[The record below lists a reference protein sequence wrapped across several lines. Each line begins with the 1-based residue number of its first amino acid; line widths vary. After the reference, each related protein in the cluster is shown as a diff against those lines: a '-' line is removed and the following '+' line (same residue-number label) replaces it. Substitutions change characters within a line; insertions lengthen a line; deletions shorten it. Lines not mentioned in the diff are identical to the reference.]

1 MGHIEEEHVDEVVR
15 QIVLAA
21 NPVRDLP
28 VPPPRATSA
37 ELRARAEARHA
48 GRPAARLRAVKR
60 LVSTVPAS
68 FVWRA
73 ARSSRWAL
81 PAAAGATVAAVV
93 VLGAAGAGLVTAG
106 GTAHTPPA
114 DGPPPM
120 IPASAPADTPGPLAI
135 STAGDPPTAR
145 SHLAALAKVAG
156 LAAAAPGSGAYTYV
170 HVQTWTA
177 GRSRGARPIARDE
190 RLWWAADR
198 SGRAETTA
206 LSQPPPVPEPAA
218 PGASTSDTTI
228 TTYEPGKVSV
238 VVDSPSAQAPLLAF
252 QLADRHPLKEGPRGV
267 LRAVADLYRT
277 HHLDPAQRAAALQ
290 VLADTDGIDY
300 RGTVVD
306 RSGRSGVAVSVDSDG
321 GTTRDVA
328 IFDPGAGRLLSY
340 ERVALV
346 GAATS
351 PSRSPALVAYVLY
364 LSSGRTEAAGATP

>member
-1 MGHIEEEHVDEVVR
+1 MGNIEEEHVDEVVR
-15 QIVLAA
+15 QVVLAV

-37 ELRARAEARHA
+37 ELRARADARR
-48 GRPAARLRAVKR
+48 GSRPPRLRTVKR
-60 LVSTVPAS
+60 LPGPPPTG
-68 FVWRA
+68 FMWRA

-81 PAAAGATVAAVV
+81 PAAVGTSVAAV
-93 VLGAAGAGLVTAG
+93 AALSAVG
-106 GTAHTPPA
+106 GGMLTSGGSVDEPPA
-114 DGPPPM
+114 M
-120 IPASAPADTPGPLAI
+120 VPASAPAGPPSPLALP
-135 STAGDPPTAR
+135 AVGDPPAAR
-145 SHLAALAKVAG
+145 PHLAALAKVTRRAPAG
-156 LAAAAPGSGAYTYV
+156 PGAGAYTYV
-170 HVQTWTA
+170 HVQTWAA
-177 GRSRGARPIARDE
+177 GQSRGARPIATDE

-198 SGRAETTA
+198 SGRLEASA
-206 LSQPPPVPEPAA
+206 LSQPPPVPVPAA
-218 PGASTSDTTI
+218 PGQSTSDTSI
-228 TTYEPGKVSV
+228 TTYEPGKVPV
-238 VVDSPSAQAPLLAF
+238 VVDAPSAQAPLLAF

-267 LRAVADLYRT
+267 LRAVADLYRS

-290 VLADTDGIDY
+290 VLADTDGVDY

-321 GTTRDVA
+321 GATRDVA
-328 IFDPGAGRLLSY
+328 VFDPGAGRLLSY

>member
-1 MGHIEEEHVDEVVR
+1 MGNIEEEHVDEVVR

-37 ELRARAEARHA
+37 ELRARAEARH
-48 GRPAARLRAVKR
+48 GRRPGAKLR
-60 LVSTVPAS
+60 
-68 FVWRA
+68 VWTM
-73 ARSSRWAL
+73 RSSRWAL
-81 PAAAGATVAAVV
+81 PTAVGTTVAAAA
-93 VLGAAGAGLVTAG
+93 VLGAVGGVLVSSGEPAEE
-106 GTAHTPPA
+106 TPP
-114 DGPPPM
+114 M
-120 IPASAPADTPGPLAI
+120 VPASAPAAATPSPLALPA
-135 STAGDPPTAR
+135 AGRAAR
-145 SHLAALAKVAG
+145 PHLAALAKVAG
-156 LAAAAPGSGAYTYV
+156 RAPATPSAGAYTYV

-177 GRSRGARPIARDE
+177 GRSRGARPISRDE

-206 LSQPPPVPEPAA
+206 LSQPPPVPLPE
-218 PGASTSDTTI
+218 ASTPDTAI

-238 VVDSPSAQAPLLAF
+238 VVDAPSAQAPLLAF

-267 LRAVADLYRT
+267 LRAVADLYRS

-290 VLADTDGIDY
+290 VLADTDGVDY

-321 GTTRDVA
+321 GATRDVA
-328 IFDPGAGRLLSY
+328 VFDPGAGRLLSY

-364 LSSGRTEAAGATP
+364 LNSGRTEAAGAIP